1 MISVDILLRKIRFF
15 IKDLFPASI
24 WLGHGHTEAG
34 YCFSTHL
41 SQPRGWHLLTV
52 KYYGDEVR
60 IFVRFYSY
68 QGAFTQGIIVRQN
81 TRRIRVVHLSGTC
94 NPLLSLE
101 STDPSLRV
109 TLLKLRRI
117 SSFQAWHLISKKL
130 LRRHPKYKSVKRVA
144 KRATTWRDY
153 NQLQCGHY
161 GRSSLSDYRD
171 WLKLVEPR
179 LLSSWSACRE
189 YIGNIPFKSP
199 IFLVSEDGNPFS
211 AVPQGSWVIATVP
224 NQIISTRAELVLTS
238 VIERNKNCGLI
249 YADYDRINVAGARY
263 APNFKPA
270 LNIDLAFS
278 DPMYAVGSVFSAEV
292 WNQALLNLSGYSTS
306 LSVYGIF
313 LEALRI
319 VSPKNI
325 IHVPQVLFHLIDPLS
340 PSDSD
345 AAHRRASWKTVRT
358 VKEYFKVHQPSIKLD
373 ITLLNAGSW
382 GQQVNWHL
390 PSRPPLVSILL
401 PTRDAYPLLSAC
413 VASIFS
419 VPAGIDFELIII
431 DNGTV
436 DCDALALLDELQAR
450 HNVVVI
456 RDYGLFNYSALIN
469 KGALSVNGELI
480 CLLNNDTK
488 VITDNWLA
496 TLSAHAM
503 REDIGCV
510 GPMLLF
516 ADNTVQHGGVVLG
529 IGGIAGHAH
538 KYFSSE
544 APGYQLRLQ
553 LCHNFTALTGAC
565 LVVRSSLW
573 RLLGGLDE
581 SDLPVNYNDVDLCLK
596 ACTAGYRNLYVPH
609 VKLYHYESKS
619 RGAPAGLAFRQ
630 WQKERN
636 IMLDRW
642 RDFLKNDPAYS
653 PHLSLAHEDFSYSL
667 RNEGVWERSGAAHCE
682 FKLINDEA

>member
-1 MISVDILLRKIRFF
+1 MISSNILLRHIRSF
-15 IKDLFPASI
+15 IRSLLPAAR
-24 WLGHGHTEAG
+24 WLEHGHTEAG
-34 YCFSTHL
+34 YCFSSGL
-41 SQPRGWHLLTV
+41 SWPRGWYVLAV
-52 KYYGDEVR
+52 KYHGYELR
-60 IFVRFYSY
+60 NFVRFYSY
-68 QGAFTQGIIVRQN
+68 QGAFTQGINVRPD

-94 NPLLSLE
+94 NPLLILE

-109 TLLKLRRI
+109 TLLRLRRI
-117 SSFQAWHLISKKL
+117 SSFQAWYLISKKL
-130 LRRHPKYKSVKRVA
+130 FKRHPKYKLVTRVT
-144 KRATTWRDY
+144 KRATAWRDY

-171 WLKLVEPR
+171 WIKLVEPK
-179 LLSSWSACRE
+179 LLSSFSACRD
-189 YIGNIPFKSP
+189 YIGDKPFKPP
-199 IFLVSEDGNPFS
+199 IFLVNEDGGTFS
-211 AVPQGSWVIATVP
+211 PAPHGSWVIATVP
-224 NQIISTRAELVLTS
+224 NQIISTIAELVLTG
-238 VIERNKNCGLI
+238 VIGRNNDCGII
-249 YADYDRINVAGARY
+249 YADYDRISLAGARY

-278 DPMYAVGSVFSAEV
+278 DPMYAVGSVFRAEV
-292 WNQALLNLSGYSTS
+292 WNRALLNLSSYSTC
-306 LSVYGIF
+306 LSMYGIF

-319 VSPKNI
+319 VSPNNI
-325 IHVPQVLFHLIDPLS
+325 IHVPQVLFHLVDPLS
-340 PSDSD
+340 PIDSD
-345 AAHRRASWKTVRT
+345 EAHRRASWSSVRT
-358 VKEYFKVHQPSIKLD
+358 VKEYFEVHQPSIKLD
-373 ITLLNAGSW
+373 VKLLNSGRW
-382 GQQVNWHL
+382 GQQVNWQL
-390 PSRPPLVSILL
+390 PPHSPLVSILL

-413 VASIFS
+413 VASLFS

-436 DCDALALLDELQAR
+436 DSDALALLDELQAR

-538 KYFSSE
+538 KYLSSE

-553 LCHNFTALTGAC
+553 LCHNFSALTGAC

-581 SDLPVNYNDVDLCLK
+581 HDLPVNCNDVDFCLK
-596 ACTAGYRNLYVPH
+596 ACAAGYRNLYVPH

-619 RGAPAGLAFRQ
+619 RGAPSGLAFRQ
-630 WQKERN
+630 WQKERS
-636 IMLDRW
+636 IMLGRW
-642 RDFLKNDPAYS
+642 RELLDNDPAYS
-653 PHLSLAHEDFSYSL
+653 PHLSLSHEDFSYSL
-667 RNEGVWERSGAAHCE
+667 RVDGVWERSGATHCE
-682 FKLINDEA
+682 SRLINDEA